1 MSLPLGATAAV
12 PATYAA
18 IQKKIYRSGMTT
30 LIIPSEKMKGI
41 IKIVKSLEESG
52 LLLLKKSEM
61 KQNNK
66 TVDFLACY

>member
-12 PATYAA
+12 SATDAA

-30 LIIPSEKMKGI
+30 LIISSEKMKGI